1 MQQFTNNMIKSRR
14 SRSNTIL
21 AVTERK
27 PGQYRVSVKNFK
39 RLLRWI
45 SGIFS

>member
-1 MQQFTNNMIKSRR
+1 MVESGR
-14 SRSNTIL
+14 SGFDSIL